1 MNYRSVIL
9 YTLRNMFLKV
19 ESNISTFSR
28 SDLTSIQEFSVIQ
41 IFFFVKSILE
51 NLEILKVPNSNF
63 SGSEFVELQICMS
76 IKNSEP
82 LNMRER

>member
-28 SDLTSIQEFSVIQ
+28 SDLTLIQEFSVIQ
-41 IFFFVKSILE
+41 TFFVKSILD
-51 NLEILKVPNSNF
+51 NLKIRKVSFFCNF
-63 SGSEFVELQICMS
+63 VDLV
-76 IKNSEP
+76 N
-82 LNMRER
+82 LV